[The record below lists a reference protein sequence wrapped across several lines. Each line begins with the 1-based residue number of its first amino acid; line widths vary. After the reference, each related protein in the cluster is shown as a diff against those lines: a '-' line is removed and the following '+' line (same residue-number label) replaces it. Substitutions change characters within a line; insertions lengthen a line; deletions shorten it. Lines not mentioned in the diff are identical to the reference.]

1 MEVPLGNGGAAS
13 AAPFF
18 LMTKAPSNRFLAV
31 TIANGPHCCAAVSA
45 LDDIRILASRAPAL
59 PMPNCSIPA
68 KCRCRF
74 KKYVDRRDDDE
85 GRRFRFGVE
94 RAAWY
99 AGGQRR
105 KSRGRRTAD

>member
-18 LMTKAPSNRFLAV
+18 LIPKAPSNRFPAV
-31 TIANGPHCCAAVSA
+31 TIANGPHCCAAVGA

-59 PMPNCSIPA
+59 PMPNCSMRA

-74 KKYVDRRDDDE
+74 KKFVDRRDDDE

>member
-1 MEVPLGNGGAAS
+1 MGGRLRPPL
-13 AAPFF
+13 FF
-18 LMTKAPSNRFLAV
+18 LMPTAQSRKYPAV
-31 TIANGPHCCAAVSA
+31 TIATGTDGCAALSA
-45 LDDIRILASRAPAL
+45 LGDARILAAQAPTL
-59 PMPNCSIPA
+59 PIPNCSMPA

-94 RAAWY
+94 RATWY

-105 KSRGRRTAD
+105 KSGGRRAAD